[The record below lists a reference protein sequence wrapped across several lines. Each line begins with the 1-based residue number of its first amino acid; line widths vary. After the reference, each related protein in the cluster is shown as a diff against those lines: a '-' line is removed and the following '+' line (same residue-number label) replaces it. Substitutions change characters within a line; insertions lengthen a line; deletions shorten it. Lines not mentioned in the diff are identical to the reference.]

1 MGRIILV
8 TVLGLLLT
16 WSAAI
21 KAVNRPMPESLSP
34 ADRAEVFETVWK
46 TINNEYYN
54 PSFNGVDWAAVREHY
69 RPQIEAARTDD
80 AFYALIKQML
90 RELHDLH
97 TGFAAPNDQPLST
110 GLSVN
115 EVEGKLV
122 VVRVEPDSEA
132 ARSGVKVGMIVRT
145 FDGKPVE
152 DRLAQLRAAVGHSS
166 SAQADRFVIY
176 NSFLTGPANAQFKL
190 GLEREDG
197 TQFETTLKRS
207 VVSRPSPSL
216 ISQRL
221 PSGFYYMK
229 INTLRSPVDEQFKS
243 TAGTFMTLE

>member
-54 PSFNGVDWAAVREHY
+54 PSFNEVDWAAVREHY

-207 VVSRPSPSL
+207 VVSRPEKDAGNQAHHRPH
-216 ISQRL
+216 
-221 PSGFYYMK
+221 PSGMHAVAR
-229 INTLRSPVDEQFKS
+229 LSM
-243 TAGTFMTLE
+243 AGQK